1 MQAVL
6 LRNSQSEF
14 GRYKI
19 DTGGEVCHL
28 QATIRHLRTA
38 QMFKQFP
45 KKDIPHGIL
54 PSINENIPLFQ
65 RSFLFRLY
73 YLFGLIG
80 FLILN
85 HQDTHFIKKIKRNSD
100 YGQRKR
106 VARRCYDSSGNND
119 DYHCVTAILA

>member
-38 QMFKQFP
+38 QMLKQSP
-45 KKDIPHGIL
+45 QLTVSD
-54 PSINENIPLFQ
+54 SQ
-65 RSFLFRLY
+65 RRIFRTA
-73 YLFGLIG
+73 YLL
-80 FLILN
+80 
-85 HQDTHFIKKIKRNSD
+85 Q
-100 YGQRKR
+100 
-106 VARRCYDSSGNND
+106 
-119 DYHCVTAILA
+119 